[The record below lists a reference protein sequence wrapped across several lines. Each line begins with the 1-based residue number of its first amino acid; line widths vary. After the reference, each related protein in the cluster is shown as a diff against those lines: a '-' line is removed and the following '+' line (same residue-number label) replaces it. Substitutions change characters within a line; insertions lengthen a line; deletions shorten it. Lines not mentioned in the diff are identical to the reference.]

1 MWKGHNSMQLG
12 STVTLAYTGK
22 LDDGTVFGYA
32 NEEKP
37 MVFQTGMDQA
47 IDGFEKKI
55 LELENVGDKAE
66 FTLGMYEAYGEY
78 QDDFT
83 TTLPREALP
92 TSVKLGKRMWMWG
105 EDGDKFP
112 ATVVDIDDQTGNVT
126 MDLNHP
132 LAGKDLHYEVE
143 ILGIEVA
150 PKNFVPEELR
160 RKEQERLAGMLQGD
174 FN

>member
-1 MWKGHNSMQLG
+1 MQLG

-22 LDDGTVFGYA
+22 LEDGTVFGYA
-32 NEEKP
+32 DAEKP
-37 MVFQTGMDQA
+37 MEFQTGMDMA

-66 FTLGMYEAYGEY
+66 FTLGMYDAYGEY
-78 QDDFT
+78 KDDFT

-105 EDGDKFP
+105 ENGDKFP
-112 ATVVDIDDQTGNVT
+112 ATVIEIDDSQGTVT

-132 LAGKDLHYEVE
+132 LAGKELHYEVE
-143 ILGIEVA
+143 ILGIEPA
-150 PKNFVPEELR
+150 PENFVPAEVK
-160 RKEQERLAGMLQGD
+160 RKEQERLAGMLEGSG
-174 FN
+174 F